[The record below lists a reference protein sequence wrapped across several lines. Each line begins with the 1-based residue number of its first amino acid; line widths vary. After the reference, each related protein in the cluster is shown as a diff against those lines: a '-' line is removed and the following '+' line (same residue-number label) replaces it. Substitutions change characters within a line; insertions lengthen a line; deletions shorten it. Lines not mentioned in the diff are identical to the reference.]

1 MATRAL
7 GVYRK
12 LSQAQVDEA
21 IRAYEAGLSLADV
34 GKLFGVTR
42 QAVYDLFI
50 RRNVALRPQLRF
62 GSDNHFHRGGPVSDE
77 QAHNLTEKA
86 IAKGLLVPQPCEVCG
101 FEGRA
106 EDGRNLVQAHHD
118 DYNKP
123 LQVRWLCQSHHHE
136 WHQTNRATPREYAAV
151 DAEEVAKGKPVDVI
165 VGGFPTDLAKTS
177 PSTELPPALPG
188 SDPASG
194 SNTCASSKKR
204 TRTGSSSKTSRPFAL
219 ADWKKCSGGLSALG
233 YSARW
238 DCIPASALGAAHQR
252 DRVWVIAHR
261 SSERVQGLWS
271 EGLPQPLSLAG
282 PFLPLRDRDG
292 QWEVEP
298 DVRRTA
304 YGNASR
310 LDGRM
315 STWGQRLHQ
324 IGNAVCPPIVEAIG
338 REILRVEGL
347 Q

>member
-219 ADWKKCSGGLSALG
+219 ADWKKCSGGSLRSGTLLAGTVFPQAPLVLLTKGTESGLLPTVRASEYKGCGPKGSRSHSHWLAHFYLSAIVTDSGKLNPTFAERLMG
-233 YSARW
+233 M
-238 DCIPASALGAAHQR
+238 PA
-252 DRVWVIAHR
+252 DWT
-261 SSERVQGLWS
+261 
-271 EGLPQPLSLAG
+271 
-282 PFLPLRDRDG
+282 
-292 QWEVEP
+292 
-298 DVRRTA
+298 DV
-304 YGNASR
+304 
-310 LDGRM
+310 
-315 STWGQRLHQ
+315 
-324 IGNAVCPPIVEAIG
+324 
-338 REILRVEGL
+338 
-347 Q
+347 